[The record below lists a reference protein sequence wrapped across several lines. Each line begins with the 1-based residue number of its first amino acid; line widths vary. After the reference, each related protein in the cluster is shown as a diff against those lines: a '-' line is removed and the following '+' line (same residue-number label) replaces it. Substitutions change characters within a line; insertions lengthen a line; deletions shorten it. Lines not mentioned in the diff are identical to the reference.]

1 MIYDD
6 FKILSDNEY
15 LKIAEHYNSAT
26 KFEENEVVSILFQSV
41 NNIINQLSLS
51 NLSINIKIK
60 NELNTQKNVLNKLKN
75 NLSLLFSLKNEKSIQ
90 FNNFNIFN
98 YLSNLANIQNIFND
112 WLKIDNK
119 NKHYN
124 FILNSKYEIN
134 NLIISLQNVLSDLNI
149 KIFNYM

>member
-1 MIYDD
+1 MIYND

-15 LKIAEHYNSAT
+15 LKIAEHYNST
-26 KFEENEVVSILFQSV
+26 IKLEQNEIVSILFQSV
-41 NNIINQLSLS
+41 NNLINQLSLS
-51 NLSINIKIK
+51 NLSTNHKIK
-60 NELNTQKNVLNKLKN
+60 NELNNQKLVLNKLKN
-75 NLSLLFSLKNEKSIQ
+75 NLSLLFSIKNPQLIQ

-98 YLSNLANIQNIFND
+98 YLCNLTNIQNIFND

-134 NLIISLQNVLSDLNI
+134 NLIISLLNVLSNLNV
-149 KIFNYM
+149 KIFNKM

>member
-1 MIYDD
+1 MIYED

-15 LKIAEHYNSAT
+15 LKIAEQYNST
-26 KFEENEVVSILFQSV
+26 KIQDKNEVVSILFQSV
-41 NNIINQLSLS
+41 NNLLNCLYFS
-51 NLSINIKIK
+51 NNLLNNKIK
-60 NELNTQKNVLNKLKN
+60 NELNTHKQVLNKLKN
-75 NLSLLFSLKNEKSIQ
+75 NLSLLFALEIEKSIQ
-90 FNNFNIFN
+90 YNDFNIFN
-98 YLSNLANIQNIFND
+98 YLSNLTNVQNIFND

-134 NLIISLQNVLSDLNI
+134 YLIISLLNILSDLNI